1 MLFMSLMV
9 PLAFALLVALP
20 WAASPEP
27 PPKGV
32 QLVLTQ
38 PDYPFPLPADLVIDI
53 ASPRELPFN
62 ARSTDEK
69 ISTRPLP
76 NGAPVPADGLVALRM
91 SGSGQF
97 CQNQFWALQ
106 ETLTPDRQVTV
117 VDLRA
122 EPHGFINNMAVSWG
136 PLGRLP
142 AEPATQL
149 ERRWLAA
156 ARSTSR
162 ATATAFALD
171 GYTNSADWESI
182 DLRINVRE
190 TSTEDRFVRRVTW
203 GYRRFDTLDF
213 TAPTDAVV
221 DEFVDFISSRDASTW
236 LHLHC
241 DTGLG
246 RTTTF
251 MTLVDM
257 MANSGRASASAL
269 IERQHR
275 LGGSD
280 LANTSDSNRVSATG
294 KRDRLDFVENFY
306 RYCRQSAPNFRQ
318 SWSAWKRNDARA
330 DRFNPAPGT
339 PDQPPP
345 VPPSEKKKPFRR
357 R

>member
-1 MLFMSLMV
+1 MA
-9 PLAFALLVALP
+9 PLAFALLITLP
-20 WAASPEP
+20 WVKPPEP
-27 PPKGV
+27 PPEGV

-38 PDYPFPLPADLVIDI
+38 PDYPFPLPAELVVDI

-62 ARSTDEK
+62 ARTTNEK

-76 NGAPVPADGLVALRM
+76 SGAPVTTDGLAALQM

-97 CQNQFWALQ
+97 SQNQFWALQ
-106 ETLTPDRQVTV
+106 ETLTPERQVTV
-117 VDLRA
+117 IDLRA
-122 EPHGFINNMAVSWG
+122 EPHALINNMAVSWG
-136 PLGRLP
+136 PLDRLP
-142 AEPATQL
+142 DEPAATL

-156 ARSTSR
+156 AKATRR

-171 GYTNSADWESI
+171 GYTNSESWEPI

-203 GYRRFDTLDF
+203 GYRRFGVADF
-213 TAPTDAVV
+213 TAPPDAAV
-221 DEFVDFISSRDASTW
+221 DDFITFSKSRPPSTW

-251 MTLVDM
+251 MTIIDM
-257 MANSGRASASAL
+257 MANSGRASAAAL

-280 LANTSDSNRVSATG
+280 LANTSDRSSARATG
-294 KRDRLDFVENFY
+294 KRARLEFLENFY
-306 RYCRQSAPNFRQ
+306 RYCRQSAPGFRQ
-318 SWSAWKRNDARA
+318 SWSAWKRADARA
-330 DRFNPAPGT
+330 SRFRPPGRAPS
-339 PDQPPP
+339 
-345 VPPSEKKKPFRR
+345 PSAP
-357 R
+357 